1 MSTGN
6 HRKTMKR
13 IHTYPESIKKSL
25 IGVLT
30 IFSLSSTTALAAQP
44 TDKQREDTHPS
55 CGCLNAVLAA
65 GYTLENN
72 KKDKDDK
79 YHKKDRDDKKD
90 KDDKDDKY
98 DKKDKDDKGDRKDK
112 DDKGDRKDNDDKD
125 RNEGRSPS
133 TSKAESRPRLT
144 GLLIY
149 EVYKNGLDFDVYVD
163 PQNCQIRSVIQD
175 R

>member
-1 MSTGN
+1 
-6 HRKTMKR
+6 MKR

-79 YHKKDRDDKKD
+79 YHKKD

-98 DKKDKDDKGDRKDK
+98 DKKDKDDKGDRKD
-112 DDKGDRKDNDDKD
+112 NEDKD

>member
-1 MSTGN
+1 MLRSEERIKCCRIRSTGN

-44 TDKQREDTHPS
+44 TDKRREDTHPS

-79 YHKKDRDDKKD
+79 YD
-90 KDDKDDKY
+90 KDDKD
-98 DKKDKDDKGDRKDK
+98 DKKDKDDKGDRKD
-112 DDKGDRKDNDDKD
+112 NEDKD

>member
-1 MSTGN
+1 
-6 HRKTMKR
+6 MKR

-98 DKKDKDDKGDRKDK
+98 DKKDKDDKGDRKD
-112 DDKGDRKDNDDKD
+112 NEDKD

>member
-1 MSTGN
+1 
-6 HRKTMKR
+6 MKR

-55 CGCLNAVLAA
+55 CGCLNAVLSA

-79 YHKKDRDDKKD
+79 YDKKD
-90 KDDKDDKY
+90 KDDKDDKKEKDDKY
-98 DKKDKDDKGDRKDK
+98 DKKDKDYEKDK
-112 DDKGDRKDNDDKD
+112 DDKDDKD

>member
-1 MSTGN
+1 
-6 HRKTMKR
+6 MKR

-79 YHKKDRDDKKD
+79 
-90 KDDKDDKY
+90 DDKY
-98 DKKDKDDKGDRKDK
+98 DKKDKDDKGDRKD
-112 DDKGDRKDNDDKD
+112 NEDKD

>member
-1 MSTGN
+1 
-6 HRKTMKR
+6 MKR

-79 YHKKDRDDKKD
+79 YDKKD

-98 DKKDKDDKGDRKDK
+98 DKKDKDDKGDRKD
-112 DDKGDRKDNDDKD
+112 NEDKD

>member
-1 MSTGN
+1 
-6 HRKTMKR
+6 MKR

-98 DKKDKDDKGDRKDK
+98 DKKDKDDKGDRKD
-112 DDKGDRKDNDDKD
+112 NDDKD

>member
-1 MSTGN
+1 
-6 HRKTMKR
+6 MKR

-79 YHKKDRDDKKD
+79 YDKKDKDDKNDKYDKKD

-98 DKKDKDDKGDRKDK
+98 DKKDKDDKGDRKD
-112 DDKGDRKDNDDKD
+112 NEDKD

>member
-1 MSTGN
+1 
-6 HRKTMKR
+6 MKR

-112 DDKGDRKDNDDKD
+112 DDKD

>member
-1 MSTGN
+1 
-6 HRKTMKR
+6 MKR

-44 TDKQREDTHPS
+44 TDKRREDTHPS

-79 YHKKDRDDKKD
+79 
-90 KDDKDDKY
+90 DDKY
-98 DKKDKDDKGDRKDK
+98 DKKDK

>member
-1 MSTGN
+1 
-6 HRKTMKR
+6 MKR
-13 IHTYPESIKKSL
+13 NQTYPESIEKSL

-30 IFSLSSTTALAAQP
+30 ILSLSSTTALAAQP

-55 CGCLNAVLAA
+55 CGCLNAVLSA

-79 YHKKDRDDKKD
+79 YDKKDR
-90 KDDKDDKY
+90 DDKDDKY
-98 DKKDKDDKGDRKDK
+98 DKKDK

-125 RNEGRSPS
+125 RNEGRSAS

>member
-1 MSTGN
+1 
-6 HRKTMKR
+6 MKR

-79 YHKKDRDDKKD
+79 
-90 KDDKDDKY
+90 DDKY
-98 DKKDKDDKGDRKDK
+98 DKKDK